1 MENLLSPE
9 LLIEEAKKARERA
22 RAEYSNFK
30 VGAAVQAA
38 SGKIYRGCNIE
49 SSSYGLTMCAERV
62 AIFNAISSG
71 ETEIVQIA
79 VVTNSEKASSPCGAC
94 RQVLVDFALESK
106 VYLNNCKDDTRSTT
120 TKSLLP
126 DYFSKVDLLK
136 NI

>member
-1 MENLLSPE
+1 MLNRSVLSIVISAALTISLL
-9 LLIEEAKKARERA
+9 
-22 RAEYSNFK
+22 
-30 VGAAVQAA
+30 VMA
-38 SGKIYRGCNIE
+38 SGNEQVPAKQDTTHVY
-49 SSSYGLTMCAERV
+49 
-62 AIFNAISSG
+62 SG

-120 TKSLLP
+120 TKALLP